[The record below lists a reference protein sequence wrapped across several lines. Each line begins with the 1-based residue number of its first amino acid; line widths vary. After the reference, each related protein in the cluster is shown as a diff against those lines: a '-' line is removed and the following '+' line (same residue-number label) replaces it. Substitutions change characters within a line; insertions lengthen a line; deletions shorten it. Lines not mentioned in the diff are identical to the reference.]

1 VDVSERVIEE
11 LVELDRVS
19 VDVCEGVRENEC
31 VDDADGVTEDVREYV
46 HDIESVR
53 LTDKEND
60 ADTVLLRVWVS
71 VFVIEDDKEIDGE
84 ENVDDVE

>member
-11 LVELDRVS
+11 LVELDRVP

-31 VDDADGVTEDVREYV
+31 VDDVDGVTEVVREYV
-46 HDIESVR
+46 TDIESVR

-60 ADTVLLRVWVS
+60 RDTVLLRV
-71 VFVIEDDKEIDGE
+71 
-84 ENVDDVE
+84 